1 MKARCSLL
9 MLAVVLI
16 APICFSAQI
25 AASPAQVAVS
35 PAQVNDASV
44 KSLPGLCWEPCMDY
58 YLSCLGD
65 DPTPIQQGICRSD
78 FDFCLGTWPACVPP
92 VG

>member
-1 MKARCSLL
+1 MKTRCCLL
-9 MLAVVLI
+9 VLALAMIVPV
-16 APICFSAQI
+16 CFSAQ
-25 AASPAQVAVS
+25 APLSPALS
-35 PAQVNDASV
+35 DDLSV
-44 KSLPGLCWEPCMDY
+44 RSVPGFCWEPCWEY
-58 YLSCLGD
+58 YMSCLGD